1 MAKNFISEDDI
12 EQALLQRLQHLYG
25 FDVLDCNTAKPDDLQ
40 DGSQR
45 TDKRDVIL
53 ADRLL
58 AACIRLNPNI
68 PQTVIQQQVMPQLM
82 DRRGAMSPLAA
93 NREVDGLIRDGVLV
107 EFDQEACGGSTA
119 EKPEKRQERVRLIDF
134 DINNNHYLAVS
145 QLWIKAIGQAPKAAY
160 RRPDVIIYVNGLP
173 LVFIELK
180 NSNVK
185 LRSAFDDNLFNYK
198 HDIPQLFHCNAFCL
212 LSNAIETKVGSFTA
226 GWEHFFNWLRVDSE
240 NETVSRKQVAEQGTS
255 LEYAVAGLCQP
266 HKLLDYVENF
276 VLFHK
281 DSSKIIAQNHQFIG
295 VNNAFERFLQREQR
309 RGRLG
314 VFWHTQ
320 GSGKS
325 FSMIFYARKIFRK
338 VTGNFSFVVVTDR
351 QDLDG
356 QIYRNFLNT
365 GTIKEKD
372 AAQPADAGEMRK
384 FLGQNKKVVFTLIQ
398 KFRYDKGKQYPRL
411 FDLEKEQR
419 EIIVMV
425 DEAHRT
431 QYKTLAENMRAG
443 LKGAHFLAFTGTPL
457 LGKERKTSA
466 WFGDYVSEYNFQQA
480 MEDEATVPLYY
491 EKRVPEVLIQND
503 DLGDEF
509 YELLEDESLDDAQQQ
524 KLEKKFAREMEVIK
538 RDDRLDTIAKDIVYH
553 FPRRGYLGKG
563 MMVSLDKFTAVKMY
577 DKVQQHWKDEIKR
590 LRGVIKASNNDI
602 EKARFKKIIEYMK
615 SVEMAVVISDPK
627 ADEAR
632 FEKAGLDIKPHIK
645 RLEQLDEQGHDL
657 EYNFKDPEHSL
668 QLVFVCAM
676 WLTGFDAP
684 TVSTLYLDKPMKD
697 HTLMQTIARANRVAA
712 YKIKGHSG
720 ELIEKRNGD
729 IVDYYNVFRNMKKAL
744 HDYAQGSEQGDD
756 ENKKGNDNRPVK
768 EKAELFTLLDDAI
781 GQAEAFCKAR
791 DIDLARIVQEGD
803 TFKNIAQFEQFADTL
818 LSLDEWRKS
827 FYVYENTVSG
837 LYEACKPEI
846 FEQTPRP
853 LIAVM
858 QYLRGVIDMHV
869 EQADI
874 DTVSQK
880 IAELLDESVV
890 VDNAEKFALREH
902 CAEYKIVQ
910 KGRVWDLSKL
920 NFEKLKEEFKDVKYK
935 NIQIAEMRAFIED
948 KLRQMMEQNHTRVD
962 FAQRFQQI
970 IDQYNAGGSST
981 ENYFEDLVT
990 FAASMKEEDERHV
1003 REGLT
1008 EDELE
1013 LYDTLRK
1020 DKLTKAEEQAVK
1032 LAAKHL
1038 ITRLLDE
1045 HPKVLVQDWWKD
1057 GQTQLKV
1064 KTAVEEVLDQDLP
1077 DSYDRITFKEKSDN
1091 VFDLIVDFATK
1102 GRKWVA

>member
-12 EQALLQRLQHLYG
+12 EQAILERLQADFSFELLNC
-25 FDVLDCNTAKPDDLQ
+25 FTAKPDELN

-45 TDKRDVIL
+45 HDKRDVIL
-53 ADRLL
+53 ADCLL
-58 AACIRLNPNI
+58 AACVQLNPSI
-68 PQTVIQQQVMPQLM
+68 PQEVIVQQVIPKLM
-82 DRRGAMSPLAA
+82 DRRVAMSPIAA
-93 NREVDGLIRDGVLV
+93 NREVDGLIRDGVMV
-107 EFDQEACGGSTA
+107 AFDQEAASGKT
-119 EKPEKRQERVRLIDF
+119 EKRHERVRLIDF
-134 DINNNHYLAVS
+134 DMPSNNQYLAVS
-145 QLWIKAIGQAPKAAY
+145 QLWIQSVGQAPKAAY
-160 RRPDVIIYVNGLP
+160 RRPDVILYVNGLP
-173 LVFIELK
+173 LVFVELK

-185 LRSAFDDNLFNYK
+185 LRSAYDDNLASYK

-240 NETVSRKQVAEQGTS
+240 KEKINRQQIAEQGTS
-255 LEYAVAGLCQP
+255 LEFAVAGLCQP
-266 HKLLDYVENF
+266 TKLLDYVENF
-276 VLFHK
+276 IVFHK
-281 DSSKIIAQNHQFIG
+281 ETSKIIAQNHQFMG
-295 VNNAFERFLQREQR
+295 VNSAFERFLQRDQHQ
-309 RGRLG
+309 GRLG

-325 FSMIFYARKIFRK
+325 FSMIFYARKVFRK

-372 AAQPADAGEMRK
+372 AAQPGNAEEMRK

-398 KFRYDKGKQYPRL
+398 KFRYDKGKKYPRL
-411 FDLEKEQR
+411 FDPDKEQR
-419 EIIVMV
+419 EVIVMV

-431 QYKTLAENMRAG
+431 QYKSLAENMREG

-480 MEDEATVPLYY
+480 MEDQATVPLYY
-491 EKRVPEVLIQND
+491 EKRVPEVLIQNEA
-503 DLGDEF
+503 LGEEF
-509 YELLEDESLDDAQQQ
+509 YELLEDENLDEAQQQ
-524 KLEKKFAREMEVIK
+524 KLEQKFAREMEVIK

-563 MMVSLDKFTAVKMY
+563 MVVSLDKFTVVKMY

-590 LRGVIKASNNDI
+590 LRGLIKYSHNDI
-602 EKARFKKIIEYMK
+602 EKVRFKKIVEAMK
-615 SVEMAVVISDPK
+615 TVEMAVVISDPK

-632 FEKAGLDIKPHIK
+632 FEKAKLDIKPHIK
-645 RLEQLDEQGHDL
+645 RLDQLDEQGHDL
-657 EYNFKDPEHSL
+657 EFNFKDSEHPL

-697 HTLMQTIARANRVAA
+697 HSLMQTIARANRVAA
-712 YKIKGHSG
+712 YKIKGHNG
-720 ELIEKRNGD
+720 EFVEKKNGD

-744 HDYAQGSEQGDD
+744 RDYAQGSAVDGEVAGEDD
-756 ENKKGNDNRPVK
+756 SPVK
-768 EKAELFTLLDDAI
+768 PKSELFDLLDDAI
-781 GQAEAFCKAR
+781 AQAVGFCKAR
-791 DIDLARIVQEGD
+791 DIDLESIVKDGD

-818 LSLDEWRKS
+818 LSSDEWRKS
-827 FYVYENTVSG
+827 FYVYDNTVSS

-846 FEQTPRP
+846 FEHAPRR
-853 LIAVM
+853 LIAVI
-858 QYLRGVIDMHV
+858 QYLRGVVDMHV
-869 EQADI
+869 AQADI
-874 DTVSQK
+874 DVVSQK

-890 VDNAEKFALREH
+890 VDNTERFDMKEH
-902 CAEYKIVQ
+902 RAEYKIVQ
-910 KGRVWDLSKL
+910 KGKVWDLSKL
-920 NFEKLKEEFKDVKYK
+920 NFEKLKEEFKAAKYK
-935 NIQIAEMRAFIED
+935 NIEIAEMRVFIED
-948 KLRQMMEQNHTRVD
+948 KLQKMLAQNHTRVD
-962 FAQRFQQI
+962 FAQKLQEI
-970 IDQYNAGGSST
+970 IDEYNAGGSST
-981 ENYFEDLVT
+981 ENYFEDLMN
-990 FAASMKEEDERHV
+990 FAESMKEEDARHV

-1013 LYDTLRK
+1013 LYDTLCK
-1020 DKLTKAEEQAVK
+1020 DKLTKDEEQKVK

-1057 GQTQLKV
+1057 GQTQRKV
-1064 KTAVEEVLDQDLP
+1064 KAAVEEVLDQDLP
-1077 DSYDRITFKEKSDN
+1077 ESYDRITFKEKSDH
-1091 VFDLIVDFATK
+1091 VFDLIVAFAAN
-1102 GRKWVA
+1102 GRKWAA